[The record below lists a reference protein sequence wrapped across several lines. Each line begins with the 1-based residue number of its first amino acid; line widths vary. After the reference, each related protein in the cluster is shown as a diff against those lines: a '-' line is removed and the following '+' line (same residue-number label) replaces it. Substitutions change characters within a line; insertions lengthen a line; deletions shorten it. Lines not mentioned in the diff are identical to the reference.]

1 MEKSAQ
7 LMSLFLPGHEMEEA
21 RNKLEAFRLF
31 AYVDQELGFPA
42 GRLPPLEALVRRAFV
57 LSHHQRIFAI
67 EGAGHYY
74 TGAAPRPLTG
84 LLQDPALPDCAMV
97 SLHAGMGTSFAS
109 TILSKLTGDP
119 SKTMLR
125 DAVSRFLDLCRTNA
139 RAGWYENAIEPL
151 GLSVRTLYPHLLTRV
166 GNAVREIDAGAQRLY
181 WHGAGRSLY
190 FVPMNFVTFGGAH
203 ERALRTAIEE
213 APTVDDRRNAVAGLV
228 WAITLV
234 NLAHPAVLQSLLR
247 TAEAIRMPAAV
258 RNGIVS
264 ALIVWK
270 HMVPEDTEVL
280 PRYLEFAPGT
290 SADAAR
296 WNDFVAAPARQ
307 AFAEVFPALAKR
319 DRVASVFQFHESFLS
334 GEAASKASHA

>member
-1 MEKSAQ
+1 MERSAQ

-21 RNKLEAFRLF
+21 RNKLQAFRLF
-31 AYVDQELGFPA
+31 AYADRELRFPA
-42 GRLPPLEALVRRAFV
+42 GPLPPLEALVRRAFD

-74 TGAAPRPLTG
+74 TGAASRPLKG

-97 SLHAGMGTSFAS
+97 SLHAGMGTSLAS
-109 TILSKLTGDP
+109 TILSKLRSDP

-125 DAVSRFLDLCRTNA
+125 DAVSRFFDLCRANA
-139 RAGWYENAIEPL
+139 RVGWYENAIEPL
-151 GLSVRTLYPHLLTRV
+151 GLSVRTLHPHLLTRV
-166 GNAVREIDAGAQRLY
+166 GNAVSEIDAGAQRLY

-234 NLAHPAVLQSLLR
+234 NVSNPAVLKSLLK
-247 TAEAIRMPAAV
+247 TAEAIRMPNAV

-270 HMVPEDTEVL
+270 HMVPEDAEFL
-280 PRYLEFAPGT
+280 PRYSELAPGT

-296 WNDFVAAPARQ
+296 WNDFVATPARE
-307 AFAEVFPALAKR
+307 AFAEVFPALHR
-319 DRVASVFQFHESFLS
+319 QDRVASVFQFHESLTEP
-334 GEAASKASHA
+334 GAASKASHA